1 MKKRPRVALLIETS
15 NSYGRGLLRGIHA
28 YVRDHG
34 PWSTYLP
41 EQGRGDPPPGWLKNW
56 NGDGIIARIENRQIA
71 QAIGKLKLPVVD
83 VSAARA
89 LPSTPWVETD
99 DDVIVRLAVE
109 HLIERGFKN
118 FGFCG
123 DARFAWSRLRGAAME
138 RLLAESGRKCH
149 AIEIG
154 SKGSTASRPVN
165 EEAQLTSWLK
175 SLPRPIGIFACYDI
189 RGHQLLEICRRN
201 DIAVPEQVAVLGV
214 DNDELLCALADPPLS
229 SVAPDTHRTGYVAA
243 ELLDQMMKGQRVPAE
258 PHLVKPLELITR
270 QSTDVLAVD
279 DPHVAQAARFI
290 REHACDGVNVEDVL
304 TRVPLTRRALECR
317 FKKLLGRTPHEEIQ
331 RVQLRRVEQ
340 LLKETDLSISAIAD
354 RAGYKYGEYLS
365 AAFKRK
371 YGITPGEY
379 RSASKKAGSDR
390 PAV

>member
-28 YVRDHG
+28 YARDHG

-56 NGDGIIARIENRQIA
+56 KGEGIIARIENRRIA
-71 QAIGKLKLPVVD
+71 EAIGRLKLPVVD

-99 DDVIVRLAVE
+99 DEVIVRLAVD
-109 HLIERGFKN
+109 HLIERGFKH
-118 FGFCG
+118 FAFCG
-123 DARFAWSRLRGAAME
+123 DARFAWSKLRCAAMVQLLATTGRSCHTIEVGAA
-138 RLLAESGRKCH
+138 L
-149 AIEIG
+149 
-154 SKGSTASRPVN
+154 SKTAKPVS
-165 EEAQLTSWLK
+165 EEAQLTRWLK
-175 SLPRPIGIFACYDI
+175 KLPRPIGIFACYDI

-201 DIAVPEQVAVLGV
+201 DIAVPEHVAVLGV

-229 SVAPDTHRTGYVAA
+229 SIAPDTRRTGYVAA
-243 ELLDQMMKGQRVPAE
+243 ELLDRMMRGEIVPAE
-258 PHLVKPLELITR
+258 PHLVRPLDLITR

-279 DPHVAQAARFI
+279 DPYVVQAARFI

-317 FKKLLGRTPHEEIQ
+317 FKKLLGRTPHDEIQ

-340 LLKETDLSISAIAD
+340 LLKETDLPISAIAD

-365 AAFKRK
+365 VAFKRK

-379 RSASKKAGSDR
+379 RAAAKNLLR
-390 PAV
+390 